1 MATYTDT
8 FVGSATIIINGRTLS
23 DFGFGTVAEI
33 TCPNQIAG
41 MDIGKDFNTVF
52 SLQPAGSQADLKIK
66 IIKGSKDDVF
76 LNSLY
81 ESFKDSFESSIAI
94 TGSFISRVGD
104 GNGNVITTA
113 WVLNGGIPT
122 THPADKYDVAGDREQ
137 ALMGYSFSFARGIRT
152 LS

>member
-1 MATYTDT
+1 MSSYTDT
-8 FVGSATIIINGRTLS
+8 FVGSATVIINGRTLS
-23 DFGFGTVAEI
+23 DFGFGNVVDI
-33 TCPNQIAG
+33 TCPNAIAG
-41 MDIGKDFNTVF
+41 LDIGKDFNTVF
-52 SLQPAGSQADLKIK
+52 SLEPAGSQADVKIK
-66 IIKGSKDDVF
+66 IIKGSKDDVY

-81 ESFKDSFESSIAI
+81 ESFKTTFESAIAI

-122 THPADKYDVAGDREQ
+122 NHPADKYDVSGDREQ
-137 ALMGYSFSFARGIRT
+137 ALMEYSFSFARGIRT